1 MTMIL
6 FHLSFSSRTALSGE
20 AIERAKRTGVTKW
33 LVTLPQAWRWQ
44 ARTHTAR
51 RVEGSSRC
59 DPAGQASSRRITMAE
74 GRRIRPCAVVLLPMS
89 GEALPDSPSS
99 ASRGWVVSTM

>member
-20 AIERAKRTGVTKW
+20 PIERAKRTGVTKW
-33 LVTLPQAWRWQ
+33 LVTLPQPWRWQ

-59 DPAGQASSRRITMAE
+59 NPAGLVGLPWQRAVGS
-74 GRRIRPCAVVLLPMS
+74 GR
-89 GEALPDSPSS
+89 ALSCFCQ
-99 ASRGWVVSTM
+99 